1 MPCHACLARQGTG
14 FSLLDVAPKFD
25 EEGASINPCWRH
37 GWLRPA
43 GFPLGLPVCQRGRRS
58 AWRKSDGE
66 RLPQPRSLDPSSAC
80 GFFHGYT
87 VQNPV
92 LAATQWLHG
101 PEKKKPRYCLDSRV
115 SFTDL
120 VPVR

>member
-1 MPCHACLARQGTG
+1 MTA
-14 FSLLDVAPKFD
+14 V
-25 EEGASINPCWRH
+25 RH
-37 GWLRPA
+37 PRKPA
-43 GFPLGLPVCQRGRRS
+43 
-58 AWRKSDGE
+58 
-66 RLPQPRSLDPSSAC
+66 AC

-92 LAATQWLHG
+92 PVATQWLHG
-101 PEKKKPRYCLDSRV
+101 AGKEKPRYCLDSRV